1 MESLI
6 GEMDI
11 LEGLY
16 GLVDQLDLDPPVQD
30 IEKHCKQSYMDVIL
44 LA

>member
-6 GEMDI
+6 GELEDI

-16 GLVDQLDLDPPVQD
+16 DLVDQLDLDPPVQD
-30 IEKHCKQSYMDVIL
+30 IEKDCK
-44 LA
+44 